1 MPSPQL
7 TSRRVTLRPARFESR
22 EELRAALREAGL
34 DGAVGAEVFLDSLP
48 EDFGDADAAFMVDDN
63 SRNAPVGACVLFGVD
78 GEERSAQISV
88 LVDGEAAPLGMGME
102 TYVFFIGHVFAEWDV
117 DRIYFWSLEDLV
129 GMITVSQ
136 AVISEVKEPTSGN
149 GDSSA
154 GGAKAFAIEREIWER
169 QGDRFRNWIM
179 RGQQNG

>member
-7 TSRRVTLRPARFESR
+7 TSRRVTLRPARFGHR
-22 EELRAALREAGL
+22 EELHSALKEAGL
-34 DGAVGAEVFLDSLP
+34 DGVVGAEVFLGSLP
-48 EDFGDADAAFMVDDN
+48 EDFGGVDAAFMVDDD
-63 SRNAPVGACVLFGVD
+63 SRGTTIGACVLFGAD
-78 GEERSAQISV
+78 SEERSAQVSV
-88 LVDGEAAPLGMGME
+88 LVDTESAPLGMGME